1 MRANELAAIEARLA
15 AATGDR
21 WRPGSDPDGVPVV
34 YVGFPDGREDVLRI
48 TRERV
53 PASIGDI
60 DFIGHARRDLE
71 RLIGAVR
78 GVADLADAELDQI
91 EARLAG
97 ASPAPW
103 RVFLE
108 ADGGIGGSNV
118 ISVSDGDD
126 EPDLYIWRDGKL
138 ASDGDF
144 EFIAAAR
151 QDIPDLIAEVRRPCG
166 NG

>member
-15 AATGDR
+15 AATGDP
-21 WRPGSDPDGVPVV
+21 WRPGSDADGVPVV

-60 DFIGHARRDLE
+60 NFIGHTRRDLE

-97 ASPAPW
+97 ARPAP
-103 RVFLE
+103 RPGVLE
-108 ADGGIGGSNV
+108 AGGGAGG
-118 ISVSDGDD
+118 
-126 EPDLYIWRDGKL
+126 GKRL
-138 ASDGDF
+138 SA
-144 EFIAAAR
+144 
-151 QDIPDLIAEVRRPCG
+151 P
-166 NG
+166 

>member
-1 MRANELAAIEARLA
+1 MRADELAAIEARLA

-21 WRPGSDPDGVPVV
+21 WQPGSDPEGVPVV

-60 DFIGHARRDLE
+60 NFIGYARRDLE
-71 RLIGAVR
+71 RLIGVVR

-91 EARLAG
+91 EARLAS

-126 EPDLYIWRDGKL
+126 EPDLYLWRDGKL
-138 ASDGDF
+138 AADVDF
-144 EFIAAAR
+144 EFVAAAR
-151 QDIPDLIAEVRRPCG
+151 QDIPDLIAEVRRLRAG
-166 NG
+166 

>member
-1 MRANELAAIEARLA
+1 MRAKELAAIEARLA

-21 WRPGSDPDGVPVV
+21 WRPGSDADGVPVV

-60 DFIGHARRDLE
+60 NFIGPGRRDLE

-97 ASPAPW
+97 GRPAA
-103 RVFLE
+103 L
-108 ADGGIGGSNV
+108 GGGS
-118 ISVSDGDD
+118 
-126 EPDLYIWRDGKL
+126 
-138 ASDGDF
+138 ASG
-144 EFIAAAR
+144 
-151 QDIPDLIAEVRRPCG
+151 
-166 NG
+166 